1 LPSIWPQA
9 GFAPEVTADITKLGR
24 NATDLFTLTE
34 AGDIQAMHFAAS
46 YLAHRVPALE
56 VFDLPFRYNGREG
69 LLGALDGALGDRLK
83 AEIAANTGYHVL
95 GFWDN
100 GARHMTNKHRP
111 VKVPADCAGLKI
123 RTMNSALH
131 QATFAA
137 LGMTPMYIDV
147 KDYPGAVR
155 DGIVDAQ
162 ENPHTNTLNFGIP
175 AHHPFLTPTGHFQG
189 VSLFLCNRAWAE
201 ALPPEARAAFLD
213 AAAKATAA
221 QRGFAVAEDTEAL
234 DRILAQ
240 GTALTHRLGQSRL
253 CRRRGP
259 GPGRGR
265 GADRSR
271 HPRPPA
277 RLSSRPKNQAARE
290 AACISEI
297 SAKAEFDRGR
307 FTGSL
312 RSADRSA
319 PR

>member
-1 LPSIWPQA
+1 MTIPALLQGYQGDASVHTRAMRVFAEHLAEA
-9 GFAPEVTADITKLGR
+9 GFAPEVTPDITKLGR

-69 LLGALDGALGDRLK
+69 LLTALDGPLGDRLK
-83 AEIAANTGYHVL
+83 AEIATNTGYHVL

-100 GARHMTNKHRP
+100 GARHMTNKHRA

-147 KDYPGAVR
+147 KDYPEAVR

-240 GTALTHRLGQSRL
+240 GTTLTQVWDRAAFAAAVAPVRAEAEARIDPAILALL
-253 CRRRGP
+253 
-259 GPGRGR
+259 
-265 GADRSR
+265 
-271 HPRPPA
+271 PA
-277 RLSSRPKNQAARE
+277 
-290 AACISEI
+290 
-297 SAKAEFDRGR
+297 
-307 FTGSL
+307 
-312 RSADRSA
+312 
-319 PR
+319 

>member
-1 LPSIWPQA
+1 MTIPALLQGYQGDASVHTRA
-9 GFAPEVTADITKLGR
+9 MRVFAEHLAASGFAPEVTADITKLGR

-83 AEIAANTGYHVL
+83 AEIAANTGFHVL

-131 QATFAA
+131 QATFAT

-240 GTALTHRLGQSRL
+240 GTALTQDWDRAAF
-253 CRRRGP
+253 
-259 GPGRGR
+259 
-265 GADRSR
+265 ADAVAPVRAEAEAR
-271 HPRPPA
+271 IDPA
-277 RLSSRPKNQAARE
+277 ILALLPA
-290 AACISEI
+290 
-297 SAKAEFDRGR
+297 
-307 FTGSL
+307 
-312 RSADRSA
+312 
-319 PR
+319 